1 MKKLILAAKK
11 RCLNYRIKL
20 LEMSQRVSAIHLGG
34 TFSSTE
40 ILDVVFNILMKKNE
54 RENFIFSKGHCSALQ
69 YVILNDLKILSEK
82 DLKRYSKSNGNL
94 GVHPEIKNKGL
105 NASTGS
111 LGQGLSMAA
120 GFALS
125 NRKKIV
131 YVVLSDGELHEGSTW
146 EAVMAIRNL
155 NLKNIIAIIDN
166 NDLQSLE
173 RSSIATPSIY
183 PIDKKF
189 KNFGWDSKICDGHN
203 TEEIVKTILNRDKSK
218 PFCLVAKTTK
228 GYPVSYMKNNP
239 IWHYRSPSKDEF
251 LVAISELKNISKLKK

>member
-1 MKKLILAAKK
+1 MNKLISIAKR
-11 RCLNYRIKL
+11 RCINYRVKL

-40 ILDVVFNILMKKNE
+40 ILDAIYNILMKKNE
-54 RENFIFSKGHCSALQ
+54 RENFILSKGHCSALQ
-69 YVILNDLKILSEK
+69 YVILK
-82 DLKRYSKSNGNL
+82 DLKVLSENDLRKYSKSNGKL
-94 GVHPEIKNKGL
+94 GVHPEVKNEGL

-125 NRKKIV
+125 NRKKNV
-131 YVVLSDGELHEGSTW
+131 YVVLSDGELQEGSTW
-146 EAVMAIRNL
+146 EAIMAIRNL

-173 RSSIATPSIY
+173 RSSILTPSIY
-183 PIDKKF
+183 PIDRKF
-189 KNFGWDSKICDGHN
+189 INFGWDSKICDGHN
-203 TEEIVKTILNRDKSK
+203 TKEIVKSILNRDKKK
-218 PFCLVAKTTK
+218 PFCLVTKTIK
-228 GYPVSYMKNNP
+228 GYPISFMQNNP

-251 LVAISELKNISKLKK
+251 SIAMNELKNLGNL